1 MANRDELLVLAAQ
14 IVSAHVANNTVVPGD
29 VPKLIDAVYH
39 ALSKVGRSP
48 DTAPPADPAVSVK
61 RSVTADHLVCLE
73 CGKHFSMLKRHL
85 GTDHQLTPGQYRQK
99 WASGELPHRRAE
111 LCPGA
116 VKLAKQIG
124 LGRTRGR
131 SRLGRRTVRKIS

>member
-39 ALSKVGRSP
+39 ALSKVGRLP

-61 RSVTADHLVCLE
+61 RSVTADYLVCLE

-99 WASGELPHRRAE
+99 WGLPANYPLVAPNYARVRSS
-111 LCPGA
+111 
-116 VKLAKQIG
+116 LAKKLG
-124 LGRTRGR
+124 LGKAKR
-131 SRLGRRTVRKIS
+131 